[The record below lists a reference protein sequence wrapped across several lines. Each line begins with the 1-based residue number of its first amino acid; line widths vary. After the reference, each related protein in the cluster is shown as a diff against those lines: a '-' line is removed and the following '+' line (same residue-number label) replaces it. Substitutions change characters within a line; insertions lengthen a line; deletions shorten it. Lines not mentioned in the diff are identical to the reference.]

1 MLKTVKHRSFLV
13 RGAAL
18 ALTLA
23 CMTGCGDDEPTPTPI
38 PDAGTQTDAGTD
50 PIPDSGTDP
59 TPDAGTG
66 ALDSDIAVVR
76 FNEDGTHDTTFGAS
90 GVTHVDF
97 GTGRDGTRDSL
108 WDVRVDGTDRIVLF
122 GNKRADGTRADTDRV
137 VARLT
142 STGALDATFGSAA
155 TPNGFSI
162 LNLSNLN
169 DGMRYGFIQPDGKI
183 MTSGYT
189 SMPTGVGAQAANRIV
204 LQRLD
209 ENGKSDDEFGWKGV
223 VTSAPFQAQSETNP
237 EWGMAEAY
245 AAGLQSNGSYVTTGY
260 GRAASSGTVDLVS
273 FRYTS
278 TGALDPTWGTGGAVV
293 LDLAGD
299 NDRGR
304 NMVVLNDDR
313 VLHVGSG
320 SLGAQNNQALLLL
333 QTPNGQPDTTFAPE
347 GYKTF
352 SLDRPDQA
360 FFGVAKSADG
370 NWAAAVGYRAGGTG
384 NDDGILAIIPTDGSA
399 EEVIIKATPISA
411 TENDRFWSVTF
422 DATNRIYAAGFV
434 TEGGDNQMVVA
445 RFDTAGN
452 LDTTFGTDG
461 IAKINVA
468 TAGTE
473 EAARGIAIQSDGK
486 VVIGGPI
493 EKQ

>member
-23 CMTGCGDDEPTPTPI
+23 CMTGCGDDDEPTPTP
-38 PDAGTQTDAGTD
+38 DAGTNTDAGTD
-50 PIPDSGTDP
+50 AGTNP

-76 FNEDGTHDTTFGAS
+76 FNEDGTHDTTFGAG

-122 GNKRADGTRADTDRV
+122 GNKRADGTRVDTDRV

-142 STGALDATFGSAA
+142 ATGALDTTFGSTE
-155 TPNGFSI
+155 TPNGFSV

-204 LQRLD
+204 LQRLND
-209 ENGKSDDEFGWKGV
+209 NGKADDSFGWKGV

-245 AAGLQSNGSYVTTGY
+245 AAGMQSNGSYVTTGY
-260 GRAASSGTVDLVS
+260 GRSASSGKVDLVS

-293 LDLAGD
+293 LDLVGD
-299 NDRGR
+299 DDRGR
-304 NMVVLNDDR
+304 NLVVLNDDR

-320 SLGAQNNQALLLL
+320 SLGAQNIQALLLM
-333 QTPNGQPDTTFAPE
+333 QTQDGQPDTTFAPE

-352 SLDRPDQA
+352 SLDRPEQA
-360 FFGVAKSADG
+360 FFGVAKSSDG
-370 NWAAAVGYRAGGTG
+370 NWAAAVGYRAGG
-384 NDDGILAIIPTDGSA
+384 NQNADGILAIIPTNGSA
-399 EEVIIKATPISA
+399 EEVIIKATPIST
-411 TENDRFWSVTF
+411 TENDRFWSVAF
-422 DATNRIYAAGFV
+422 DSTNRIYAAGFV
-434 TEGGDNQMVVA
+434 TEGGDNGDNQMVVA
-445 RFDTAGN
+445 RFTTEGN
-452 LDTTFGTDG
+452 LDTTFGTGG

-486 VVIGGPI
+486 IVIGGPI
-493 EKQ
+493 EKR

>member
-1 MLKTVKHRSFLV
+1 MLKTVNHRGFLV

-38 PDAGTQTDAGTD
+38 PDAGTQTDAGTE
-50 PIPDSGTDP
+50 P

-66 ALDSDIAVVR
+66 PLDSDIAVVR
-76 FNEDGTHDTTFGAS
+76 LNTDGTQDTTFGAG

-108 WDVRVDGTDRIVLF
+108 WDVRVDATDRIVLF

-142 STGALDATFGSAA
+142 ATGALDTTFGSAA
-155 TPNGFSI
+155 TPNGFSV

-169 DGMRYGFIQPDGKI
+169 DGMRYGLVQPDGKI
-183 MTSGYT
+183 MASGYT

-204 LQRLD
+204 LQRLNDDGKAD
-209 ENGKSDDEFGWKGV
+209 ETFGWKGV

-245 AAGLQSNGSYVTTGY
+245 AAGMQSTGSYVTTGY
-260 GRAASSGTVDLVS
+260 GRSASSGTVDLVS
-273 FRYTS
+273 FRYTAE
-278 TGALDPTWGTGGAVV
+278 GNLDPTWGTGGAVV

-304 NMVVLNDDR
+304 NLVVLNDDR

-320 SLGAQNNQALLLL
+320 TPSAQNIQAMLLM
-333 QTPNGQPDTTFAPE
+333 QTADGQPDTTFAPE
-347 GYKTF
+347 GYKVYGLER
-352 SLDRPDQA
+352 SEQA

-370 NWAAAVGYRAGGTG
+370 NWAAAVGYRAGGDEGT
-384 NDDGILAIIPTDGSA
+384 DAILAIIPTGGTGT
-399 EEVIIKATPISA
+399 EVVKATPIST
-411 TENDRFWSVTF
+411 TENDRFWSVAF
-422 DATNRIYAAGFV
+422 DSDNRIYAAGFV
-434 TEGGDNQMVVA
+434 TEGGDNHMVVA
-445 RFDTAGN
+445 RFTTDGN
-452 LDTTFGTDG
+452 LDPTFGTGG
-461 IAKINVA
+461 IAKVNVV
-468 TAGTE
+468 TAATE
-473 EAARGIAIQSDGK
+473 ETARGIAIQSDGK
-486 VVIGGPI
+486 IVIGGPV

>member
-1 MLKTVKHRSFLV
+1 MLKTVKNRGFLA

-23 CMTGCGDDEPTPTPI
+23 CMTGCGDDEPTPTPV
-38 PDAGTQTDAGTD
+38 PDAGTNTDAGTD
-50 PIPDSGTDP
+50 PVPDSGT

-76 FNEDGTHDTTFGAS
+76 FNVDGTQDTTFGAG

-108 WDVRVDGTDRIVLF
+108 WDVRVDNSDRVVLF
-122 GNKRADGTRADTDRV
+122 GNKRADGTRSDTDRV

-142 STGALDATFGSAA
+142 AAGALDTTFGSSE
-155 TPNGFSI
+155 TPNGFSV

-183 MTSGYT
+183 MASGYT
-189 SMPTGVGAQAANRIV
+189 SMPTGVGAQGANRIV
-204 LQRLD
+204 LQRLND
-209 ENGKSDDEFGWKGV
+209 DGRSDDTFGWKGV

-245 AAGLQSNGSYVTTGY
+245 AVGMQSDGKYVTTGY
-260 GRAASSGTVDLVS
+260 GRTASSGTVDLVS
-273 FRYTS
+273 FRYTAA
-278 TGALDPTWGTGGAVV
+278 GDLDPTWGTGGSVV

-320 SLGAQNNQALLLL
+320 TLGAQNNQALLLMH
-333 QTPNGQPDTTFAPE
+333 TRDGQPDTSFAPE

-352 SLDRPDQA
+352 SLERPDQA
-360 FFGVAKSADG
+360 FFGVARSADG
-370 NWAAAVGYRAGGTG
+370 NWAAAVGYRAGGNQ
-384 NDDGILAIIPTDGSA
+384 NDDGILAIIPTGGTA
-399 EEVIIKATPISA
+399 EDVIIKAAPISA

-422 DATNRIYAAGFV
+422 DAQNRIYAAGFV
-434 TEGGDNQMVVA
+434 TEGGDNSMVVA
-445 RFDTAGN
+445 RYNTAGD
-452 LDTTFGTDG
+452 LDTTFGTGG
-461 IAKINVA
+461 IAKVNVVA
-468 TAGTE
+468 AATE
-473 EAARGIAIQSDGK
+473 EAARGIAIQADGK
-486 VVIGGPI
+486 IVIGGPI
-493 EKQ
+493 EKL

>member
-23 CMTGCGDDEPTPTPI
+23 CMTGCGDDDEPTPTPT
-38 PDAGTQTDAGTD
+38 PDAGTNTDAGTD
-50 PIPDSGTDP
+50 AGTNP

-76 FNEDGTHDTTFGAS
+76 FNEDGTHDTTFGA
-90 GVTHVDF
+90 GGITHVDF

-108 WDVRVDGTDRIVLF
+108 WDVRVDATDRIVLF
-122 GNKRADGTRADTDRV
+122 GNKRGDGTRADTDRV

-142 STGALDATFGSAA
+142 ATGALDTTFGSAG
-155 TPNGFSI
+155 TPNGFSV

-204 LQRLD
+204 LQRLND
-209 ENGKSDDEFGWKGV
+209 NGKADDAFGWKGV

-245 AAGLQSNGSYVTTGY
+245 AAGMQSNGSYVTTGY
-260 GRAASSGTVDLVS
+260 GRSASSGTVDLVS
-273 FRYTS
+273 FRYTA
-278 TGALDPTWGTGGAVV
+278 TGALDPTWGTGGSVV

-304 NMVVLNDDR
+304 NLVVLNDDR

-320 SLGAQNNQALLLL
+320 TPSAQNIQALLLM
-333 QTPNGQPDTTFAPE
+333 QTPDGQPDTTFAPE
-347 GYKTF
+347 GYKTYG
-352 SLDRPDQA
+352 LERPEQA

-370 NWAAAVGYRAGGTG
+370 NWAAAVGYRAGGSG
-384 NDDGILAIIPTDGSA
+384 NDDGILAIIPTNGTA

-411 TENDRFWSVTF
+411 TENDRFWSVAF

-445 RFDTAGN
+445 RFTTDGN
-452 LDTTFGTDG
+452 LDPTFGTGG

-468 TAGTE
+468 TAATE
-473 EAARGIAIQSDGK
+473 ESARGIAIQTDGK
-486 VVIGGPI
+486 IVIGGPI